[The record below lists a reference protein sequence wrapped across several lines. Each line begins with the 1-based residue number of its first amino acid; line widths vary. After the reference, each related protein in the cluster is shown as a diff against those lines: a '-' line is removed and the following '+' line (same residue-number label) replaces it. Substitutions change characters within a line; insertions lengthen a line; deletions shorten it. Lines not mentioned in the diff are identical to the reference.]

1 MRSTVEGT
9 RRAARVFASATA
21 LGLVL
26 SGGMIT
32 TSATAATLSPN
43 AKSCA
48 AKHPGK
54 TASAKKMRASC
65 VKKLKARSTEAP
77 PEVMDPNGTQTN
89 NTLEPDPSPTETPDP
104 DTSNTT
110 DAEADAG
117 AAGGGGGAGLGTGA
131 GGDADANANTG
142 DNENANVNEGNDSE
156 NENNANAGGGG
167 GGDASNDND
176 NDATGGS
183 ADNDLDSDITNN
195 NGNVNNN
202 TSSSNVSNSGNS
214 TNTVSASGVGNPT
227 AYATGGAGA
236 SNGPINVVVNLPPM
250 TITIPMPA
258 AQTTAVPEAA
268 TRSVVTS
275 ASAGRTVSVPA
286 RVGLAPAAWTRKNQA
301 ARIAITG
308 LPSTT
313 WQVRVQDHGIWRT
326 LGSRTTV
333 NGKVITPAMR
343 MLAAGSYLLKLDRLR
358 GTDYFVI
365 VQVRN

>member
-32 TSATAATLSPN
+32 MSATAATPSPN

-48 AKHPGK
+48 AKHPGQ
-54 TASAKKMRASC
+54 TTSAKKMRASC
-65 VKKLKARSTEAP
+65 VKKLKARSAEAP
-77 PEVMDPNGTQTN
+77 DSNPTQT
-89 NTLEPDPSPTETPDP
+89 PDPSPSPSQSPDP
-104 DTSNTT
+104 DTTADST
-110 DAEADAG
+110 ADAG
-117 AAGGGGGAGLGTGA
+117 AGAGGAGSGTGA
-131 GGDADANANTG
+131 GAGEGGDADANANTG
-142 DNENANVNEGNDSE
+142 NNENTNVNEGNDSE
-156 NENNANAGGGG
+156 NNNDANAGGGDG
-167 GGDASNDND
+167 GNASNDND

-183 ADNDLDSDITNN
+183 ADNDFDSDITNN

-202 TSSSNVSNSGNS
+202 TSTSNVSNSGNS
-214 TNTVSASGVGNPT
+214 TNTISASGVGNPT
-227 AYATGGAGA
+227 AYAYGGAGA

-250 TITIPMPA
+250 TITMPA
-258 AQTTAVPEAA
+258 AQTTALPEAA
-268 TRSVVTS
+268 TRMVVTS
-275 ASAGRTVSVPA
+275 ATAGRTVSVPA
-286 RVGLAPAAWTRKNQA
+286 RAGLAPAAWTRKSQA

-308 LPSTT
+308 LPSAT

-326 LGSRTTV
+326 LGARNTV
-333 NGKVITPAMR
+333 NGKVTTPAMR